1 MTTVET
7 MMLSVC
13 FGAVMGTFIANG
25 IFIIKDI
32 IDTRKRKKQ
41 NKEKEETQ

>member
-1 MTTVET
+1 MTTLET

-13 FGAVMGTFIANG
+13 FGTVMGTFIANG
-25 IFIIKDI
+25 IFIIKNMIDI
-32 IDTRKRKKQ
+32 RKRKKQ

>member
-7 MMLSVC
+7 LMLSVC

-25 IFIIKDI
+25 IFIIKNMIDI
-32 IDTRKRKKQ
+32 RKRKKQ
-41 NKEKEETQ
+41 NKKKEETN